1 MNINNINSEKVTV
14 KTSSINEIKIPMIQ
28 RDYVQGLDEK
38 KLVPFINTLI
48 NTLSQQSETISQQ
61 STTLSLDF
69 IYGNINEDGVF
80 EPIDGQ
86 QRLSTLAL
94 LTFYLYCMQKD
105 SDNNKKLNNPFTYIT
120 YATRQSAK
128 NFCMLLKSNE
138 FKNKFDNNKI
148 PSDVIKEN
156 LKYFSE
162 YNEDTTISAMLNT
175 LDKIHEIIYK
185 EHININD
192 LIEHID
198 NITFHIFP
206 MESFNLSDDLYIKMN
221 GRGKQLSSFD
231 NFKADYF
238 KWLEENKNI
247 ICELI
252 PNCIENDKNKKL
264 DTLKRKFDTDYIDIF
279 WDYAF
284 ENSKKTKE
292 VPDPEGLFFNF
303 IKNYI
308 VDKYLI
314 LSIKET
320 ATSINNSDIIKQINN
335 DSIEYQSLYI
345 HLLKQNNYNY
355 ILLLIL
361 EFLSKEKYRN
371 NFLNLIK
378 PIWDTDNSNLNMSYL
393 FMDSN
398 ITWKD
403 RAVLHTIFI
412 YLEQM
417 LLCHTND
424 FSTLDFSDNR
434 YFSQVMRYI
443 WNIVENHTNLD
454 TSYRLYDLIYNLDNN
469 YYKHNIYKNSIYKIA
484 NNHNN
489 EDTYVIKQE
498 NLKAKKIFDNMEE
511 DWEQEF
517 INIEKHKYF
526 KGDIY
531 FLINDIFSNNI
542 TTFQKRID
550 IVSKLFNKEGL
561 IDELKDNH
569 LFSRGILSQFNDN
582 DFNLLTRYSYFDDSY
597 KGEHGFLNNYNH
609 IINHLLDTNEN
620 IDAVICSLKEN
631 ITHKSNINQHFINI
645 AHEIIY
651 KTCLLN
657 QLIKNKNRYIRTF
670 HNCKINLW
678 GCTAASGPS
687 YLNYI
692 CIDIIK
698 AGIIG
703 RLKKVYGF
711 NIQENIKSYD
721 IEYLNELFSFYEN
734 FSNRKATFTSYDY
747 PDIILEIS
755 NFKFQYEGN
764 IHWNS
769 IIIRKDEK
777 IFEYHIDYNK
787 YINNP
792 DNISNIIS
800 NEIDNIFSY
809 RSSV

>member
-1 MNINNINSEKVTV
+1 MNINNIDTNKVTV
-14 KTSSINEIKIPMIQ
+14 KTSNINQIKIPMIQ
-28 RDYVQGLDEK
+28 RDYVQGLDKK
-38 KLVPFINTLI
+38 KLEPFLHTLI
-48 NTLSQQSETISQQ
+48 DTLLNGQK
-61 STTLSLDF
+61 LSLDF

-86 QRLSTLAL
+86 QRLTTLAL
-94 LTFYLYCMQKD
+94 LTFYLYCRQKG
-105 SDNNKKLNNPFTYIT
+105 SDNNKTLNNPFKLIT

-128 NFCMLLKSNE
+128 KFCELLSKDE
-138 FKNKFDNNKI
+138 FKDKFDNSVV
-148 PSDVIKEN
+148 PSNVIKKN
-156 LKYFSE
+156 PKYFSE
-162 YNEDTTISAMLNT
+162 YDEDTTISAMLKT
-175 LDKIHEIIYK
+175 LDKIHEIICK
-185 EHININD
+185 ENIDINR
-192 LIEHID
+192 LIEHLD

-231 NFKADYF
+231 NFKAEYF
-238 KWLEENKNI
+238 KWLEDASDDNI
-247 ICELI
+247 DKLI
-252 PNCIENDKNKKL
+252 PNCILQKNTQNKL
-264 DTLKRKFDTDYIDIF
+264 ETLKRKFDTEYLDIF

-284 ENSKKTKE
+284 ENIKKTKE

-335 DSIEYQSLYI
+335 DSIEYQNLYI

-393 FMDSN
+393 FMDSD

-443 WNIVENHTNLD
+443 WNIIENHTNLD

-469 YYKHNIYKNSIYKIA
+469 YYKHNIYKNSIYTIA
-484 NNHNN
+484 SNHNN

-542 TTFQKRID
+542 TSFQKRID
-550 IVSKLFNKEGL
+550 IVSKLFTKEGL

-569 LFSRGILSQFNDN
+569 LFIRGILSQFNDN

-597 KGEHGFLNNYNH
+597 KGEHGFLNNYSH

-620 IDAVICSLKEN
+620 IDAIICSLKEN

-734 FSNRKATFTSYDY
+734 FSDRKATFTSYDY

-764 IHWNS
+764 IHWNG
-769 IIIRKDEK
+769 IIIKKGKDE
-777 IFEYHIDYNK
+777 FEYLIDYNT

-792 DNISNIIS
+792 YNISKVIDE
-800 NEIDNIFSY
+800 EIKKILHSDDELMKK
-809 RSSV
+809 